1 MNQKRELVNT
11 IVIDIFNEV
20 LAIQEFALQE
30 NGIKLSI
37 SEVHTLEAIEKAKE
51 DNKMTDIAQLLNITA
66 STLSINVNRLVKKG
80 YIDKVQDEKDRRVV
94 HLILTNA
101 AVNVLEI
108 HHQFHKELIDSFFTD
123 LHIDEDDVLLQ
134 SLERVL
140 EHLKKLKKQKV
151 TIV

>member
-1 MNQKRELVNT
+1 MNHKRKLVNT

-37 SEVHTLEAIEKAKE
+37 SEVHTLEAIEKSKE
-51 DNKMTDIAQLLNITA
+51 DNKMTDVAQLLNITA

-80 YIDKVQDEKDRRVV
+80 YIEKVQDDKDRRVV
-94 HLILTNA
+94 HLVLTDT
-101 AVNVLEI
+101 AVKVLEI

-134 SLERVL
+134 SLRRVL
-140 EHLKKLKKQKV
+140 DHLKNLIKRR
-151 TIV
+151 

>member
-1 MNQKRELVNT
+1 MNHKRKLVNT

-51 DNKMTDIAQLLNITA
+51 DNKMTDVAQLLNITA

-94 HLILTNA
+94 HLVLTNA
-101 AVNVLEI
+101 AVNVLEV

-140 EHLKKLKKQKV
+140 EHLKNLKNRR
-151 TIV
+151 

>member
-37 SEVHTLEAIEKAKE
+37 SEVHTLEAIEKSKE
-51 DNKMTDIAQLLNITA
+51 DNKMTDVAQLLNITA

-80 YIDKVQDEKDRRVV
+80 YIEKVQDDKDRRVV
-94 HLILTNA
+94 HLVLTDT
-101 AVNVLEI
+101 AVKVLEI

-140 EHLKKLKKQKV
+140 EHLKNLKNKR
-151 TIV
+151 

>member
-1 MNQKRELVNT
+1 MNHKRKLVNT

-51 DNKMTDIAQLLNITA
+51 DNKMTDVAQLLNITA

-80 YIDKVQDEKDRRVV
+80 YIDKVQDERDRRVV
-94 HLILTNA
+94 HLVLTNA
-101 AVNVLEI
+101 AVKVLEV

-140 EHLKKLKKQKV
+140 EHLKNLKNRR
-151 TIV
+151 

>member
-11 IVIDIFNEV
+11 IVVDIFNEV

-37 SEVHTLEAIEKAKE
+37 SEVHTLEAIEKSKE
-51 DNKMTDIAQLLNITA
+51 DNKMTDVAQLLNITA

-80 YIDKVQDEKDRRVV
+80 YIEKVQDDKDRRVV
-94 HLILTNA
+94 HLVLTDT
-101 AVNVLEI
+101 AVKVLEI

-123 LHIDEDDVLLQ
+123 LHIDEDYVLLQ
-134 SLERVL
+134 SLRRVL
-140 EHLKKLKKQKV
+140 DHLKNLIKRR
-151 TIV
+151 

>member
-11 IVIDIFNEV
+11 IVVDIFNEV

-37 SEVHTLEAIEKAKE
+37 SEVHTLEAIEKSKE
-51 DNKMTDIAQLLNITA
+51 DNKMTDVAQLLNITA

-80 YIDKVQDEKDRRVV
+80 YIEKVQDDKDRRVV
-94 HLILTNA
+94 HLVLTDT
-101 AVNVLEI
+101 AVKVLEI

-134 SLERVL
+134 SLRRVL
-140 EHLKKLKKQKV
+140 DHLKNLIKRR
-151 TIV
+151 

>member
-140 EHLKKLKKQKV
+140 EHLKNLKNLKNRR
-151 TIV
+151 

>member
-30 NGIKLSI
+30 NGINLSI

-140 EHLKKLKKQKV
+140 EHLKNLKNRR
-151 TIV
+151 

>member
-20 LAIQEFALQE
+20 LAIQEKALQE

-37 SEVHTLEAIEKAKE
+37 SEVHTLEAIEKSKE
-51 DNKMTDIAQLLNITA
+51 DNKMTDVAQLLNITA

-80 YIDKVQDEKDRRVV
+80 YIEKVQDEKDRRVV
-94 HLILTNA
+94 HLILTDA
-101 AVNVLEI
+101 AVKVLEI

-134 SLERVL
+134 SLRRVL
-140 EHLKKLKKQKV
+140 EHLKNLIKRK
-151 TIV
+151 

>member
-140 EHLKKLKKQKV
+140 EHLKNLKNRR
-151 TIV
+151 

>member
-1 MNQKRELVNT
+1 MNHKRKLVNT

-51 DNKMTDIAQLLNITA
+51 DNKMTDVAQLLNITA

-94 HLILTNA
+94 HLVLTNA

-134 SLERVL
+134 SLETVL
-140 EHLKKLKKQKV
+140 EHLKNLKNKR
-151 TIV
+151 